1 MEVQL
6 SSGEN
11 VPLPVLKRLSDKH
24 LTLNVLFFFFYL
36 EQMKALRKSIQFQR
50 WDWGGGFRHLHIR
63 LDLRSMCE
71 KLSFVIPPFSFQHKC
86 HSKVE
91 VTLVY

>member
-24 LTLNVLFFFFYL
+24 LTLNVLFFFLFGTDESTEKVHPVPEVGL
-36 EQMKALRKSIQFQR
+36 GR
-50 WDWGGGFRHLHIR
+50 WF
-63 LDLRSMCE
+63 
-71 KLSFVIPPFSFQHKC
+71 
-86 HSKVE
+86 
-91 VTLVY
+91 